1 MQSGHRFKRGQMMRD
16 NSQLKYKHTIE
27 KMTLMEKALM
37 MSGKSVWETRD
48 FEKHKIPSVF
58 LSDGPHGLRKQAGA
72 GDHLGLNASIPA
84 TCYPTAATMANS
96 WDEKLGEEL
105 GEHLSMEARSVGVDI
120 ILGPGLNMK
129 RNPLCGRNF
138 EYFSE
143 DPYHAGKMAAAYIR
157 GMQKEGVA
165 ACPKHF
171 AANFQEER
179 RMSMDSVID
188 ERSLREIYLTGFEI
202 AVKEGK
208 PKAIMTAYNRI
219 NGEYANENKHL
230 LGDILYEDW
239 GYDGIVVSD
248 WGGSNDHVEG
258 VKCGSHLEMPST
270 GRAGAREI
278 VRAVKKGRLDEAV
291 LDRRVD
297 ELLDTIYQIKTAEK
311 DSRVT
316 SFDKGEHH
324 EFARRAARESIVLLK
339 NTNGILP
346 LKKGANVAVIGEFA
360 DIPRYQGAGSSLV
373 NPTFCESALEEI
385 KKTDLNLTGY
395 ARGYVRNEK
404 SDDKLIAEAVE
415 LAKKTDV
422 VLLYVGLDEISES
435 EGLDR
440 KHMRMPEGQTRLIDE
455 ICRAN
460 SNTVVIL
467 HAGSPV
473 EMKWEPAACAI
484 LHGYLGGQAGA
495 SAMLDII
502 TGQACPGGKLA
513 ETYPYAYEDTP
524 SAAYYPAKEKGSEC
538 REGLYMGYR
547 YYDTVNKAVRYPF
560 GYGLSYTAFSYD
572 DLKITRDGISFELTN
587 TGYYDGAEVCQLYI
601 GKKNQKIFAP
611 ARQLKGFAKV
621 FLKAGETKRVSIGF
635 DDKSFRYYN
644 TKTSSWEIEGG
655 SYEIY
660 VGASVSDIR
669 LTGSINIEASEHGMD
684 NPYENHGKELRD
696 YFSGHIENVPDSEFE
711 QIYGSP
717 LPDLSW
723 DKSKGLDANDAIC
736 QMYYARSLIARLVWK
751 IMTHTK
757 EKSEKK
763 GKPNLN
769 ILFIYNMPFRGLAKM
784 TGGAINSQMVKIIVA
799 CVNRFR
805 K

>member
-1 MQSGHRFKRGQMMRD
+1 MRD
-16 NSQLKYKHTIE
+16 KSQLKYKHIIE

-48 FEKHKIPSVF
+48 FEKHKIPSIF

-105 GEHLSMEARSVGVDI
+105 GEHLSREARAVGVDI

-202 AVKEGK
+202 AVKEGN

-230 LGDILYEDW
+230 LGDILYGDW
-239 GYDGIVVSD
+239 GYKGIVVSD
-248 WGGSNDHVEG
+248 WGGSNDHVDG

-270 GRAGAREI
+270 GRAGAREL

-297 ELLDTIYQIKTAEK
+297 ELLDAIYQIREDEK
-311 DSRVT
+311 GSSIT
-316 SFDKGEHH
+316 EFDKDEDHK
-324 EFARRAARESIVLLK
+324 FARRAARESIVLLK
-339 NTNGILP
+339 NTDGILP
-346 LKKGANVAVIGEFA
+346 LKKGTNVAVIGEFA

-373 NPTFCESALEEI
+373 NPTYCESALKVIRE
-385 KKTDLNLTGY
+385 TDLNLTGY

-404 SDDKLIAEAVE
+404 ADDKLIAEAAE
-415 LAKKTDV
+415 LAKKADV

-455 ICRAN
+455 ICRVN
-460 SNTVVIL
+460 SKTVVIL

-473 EMKWEPAACAI
+473 EMEWEPEACAI

-495 SAMLDII
+495 GAMLDII

-513 ETYPYAYEDTP
+513 ETYPYRYEDTP
-524 SAAYYPAKEKGSEC
+524 SAAYYPAREKGSEC
-538 REGLYMGYR
+538 REGLYIGYR

-572 DLKITRDGISFELTN
+572 DLKITRDGVSFELTN
-587 TGYYDGAEVCQLYI
+587 TGSYDGAEVCQLYI

-621 FLKAGETKRVSIGF
+621 FLKAGETKRVSISF

-660 VGASVSDIR
+660 VGASVADIR
-669 LTGSINIEASEHGMD
+669 LTGSIDIEASEHGRD
-684 NPYENHGKELRD
+684 NPYEGQTEELKD
-696 YFSGHIENVPDSEFE
+696 YYSGQIGNVPDREYE
-711 QIYGSP
+711 LLYGKP

-751 IMTHTK
+751 IFTHIK